1 MAKASPL
8 KDLTLSKRLRRLRM
22 GLATLL
28 GRPQG
33 FFIPYRY
40 ARSAEAA
47 VGGYPEI
54 ERLFKAREAT
64 FAEYL
69 GRTGD
74 YADDLRAIAE
84 DAQPPEPR
92 WGQGWFPRLDAAMA
106 YAFVR
111 SFDPKR
117 LIEIGSGH
125 STRFMARARR
135 DGGLSTE
142 LTAIDPA
149 PRADLDRLSLT
160 LHRAPLQQAPLD
172 LFGTLADGD
181 IVVVDSSHILMPGS
195 DLDVFLGR
203 ILPQLPKGILLHF
216 HDIFLPDPYP
226 TNWAWRG
233 YNEQAALLPLL
244 HSSEWDVL
252 FASNYAVTRMARQ
265 VQSSVIAELPRWDGV
280 YESSLWLRKIDPC
293 ASSRGSERI

>member
-1 MAKASPL
+1 MAKAIPS
-8 KDLTLSKRLRRLRM
+8 KDLPFSKRLRRLRM

-28 GRPQG
+28 GSPQG

-40 ARSAEAA
+40 ARSVEAA
-47 VGGYPEI
+47 VGSYPEI
-54 ERLFKAREAT
+54 ERLFKAEEAT

-69 GRTGD
+69 GRTDD
-74 YADDLRAIAE
+74 YADDLRAIGE

-106 YAFVR
+106 YVLVR
-111 SFDPKR
+111 IFAPKR
-117 LIEIGSGH
+117 LVEIGSGH

-149 PRADLDRLSLT
+149 PRADLRRLPLT
-160 LHRAPLQQAPLD
+160 LHREPLQQAPQG
-172 LFGTLADGD
+172 LFDNLADGD

-203 ILPQLPKGILLHF
+203 ILPRLPRGVLLHF

-226 TNWAWRG
+226 RSWSWRG
-233 YNEQAALLPLL
+233 YNEQSALLPLL
-244 HSSEWDVL
+244 LSSEWDVL

-265 VQSSVIAELPRWDGV
+265 VQSSVVAELPRWDGV
-280 YESSLWLRKIDPC
+280 YESSLWLRKVDPC
-293 ASSRGSERI
+293 TSSRGSERI